1 MIRIEWDPVK
11 ATSNERKHEIQFE
24 DAMHVFNDPNALF
37 EQDRSDEGGES
48 RWQAIG
54 SAGGVAVLLVAH
66 AVRGDQGSEVIR
78 LISARRATT
87 KERKRYE
94 EETGY

>member
-1 MIRIEWDPVK
+1 M
-11 ATSNERKHEIQFE
+11 
-24 DAMHVFNDPNALF
+24 
-37 EQDRSDEGGES
+37 
-48 RWQAIG
+48 
-54 SAGGVAVLLVAH
+54 AGDWVWGVLQVAH
-66 AVRGDQGSEVIR
+66 AIRGVQGSEVIR